1 VVFKPASFIGFHTVT
16 ENSPRLSSLRPVTA
30 GGFGEGVCRRDSLRG
45 AALNELFMA
54 EDAVSNGGGELVS

>member
-1 VVFKPASFIGFHTVT
+1 MGQGVALARL
-16 ENSPRLSSLRPVTA
+16 NSPRLCFLEPVTA
-30 GGFGEGVCRRDSLRG
+30 GGFGEGVCRRNSLRG